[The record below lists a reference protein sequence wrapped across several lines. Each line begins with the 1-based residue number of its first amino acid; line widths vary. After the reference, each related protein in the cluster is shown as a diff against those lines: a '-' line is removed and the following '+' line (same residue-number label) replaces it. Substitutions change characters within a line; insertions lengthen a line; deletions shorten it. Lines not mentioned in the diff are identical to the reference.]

1 MSDDTPSRGQ
11 QFLERIQLLFYA
23 AVALSLLLF
32 GYLYFRAQQPDYEP
46 PLDMNRYGEL
56 VNPLRFG
63 IGTVALADVVA
74 SMLIFR
80 SILRRLRPGLS
91 LGQKLM
97 AYRRATRL
105 RIFLLLAASLLSLFF
120 YYFTADPYFAIL
132 YLLVLF
138 VFTAVRPAWHPMQRE
153 LQLNTEEMAQLRQ
166 VPGA

>member
-11 QFLERIQLLFYA
+11 EFLERIQLLFYA

-32 GYLYFRAQQPDYEP
+32 GYLYLRAQDPNYKP
-46 PLDMNRYGEL
+46 PLDMSSYAEL
-56 VNPLRFG
+56 VNPFRFG

-91 LGQKLM
+91 LGQKLA

-105 RIFLLLAASLLSLFF
+105 RIFLLLAASLLTLSF
-120 YYFTADPYFAIL
+120 YYFTGDIYFAVL
-132 YLLVLF
+132 YLLILF
-138 VFTAVRPAWHPMQRE
+138 VFTAVRPALQPMQRE
-153 LQLNTEEMAQLRQ
+153 LQLSSEEVAELRH
-166 VPGA
+166 VPKP